1 MILRL
6 VDMALASCMHHPAN
20 ICRKVRSKLYGI
32 VGTKWRCWD
41 DAEADIQDLQMG
53 TIDKKRGDC

>member
-1 MILRL
+1 
-6 VDMALASCMHHPAN
+6 MHHPAN